1 MVAEGILNP
10 GNHTEFTAL
19 ILLKIKGVF
28 EMTFEKGEKVH
39 IIVRRQFENDVRRH
53 FIGTVIDSTDF
64 TMRVE
69 GYVFVLNLSDNQFEK
84 RPEKRVRIISLVDA
98 NNLINVIPRHIE
110 IEALEYLTSDNNRLV
125 LTDKKDYSLDINE
138 FSGIR

>member
-1 MVAEGILNP
+1 MI
-10 GNHTEFTAL
+10 
-19 ILLKIKGVF
+19 
-28 EMTFEKGEKVH
+28 FEKGEKVH

-53 FIGTVIDSTDF
+53 FVGKVIDSTDV

-69 GYVFVLNLSDNQFEK
+69 GYVFVHNLSDNQFEK

-98 NNLINVIPRHIE
+98 NNLINVIPQHIE
-110 IEALEYLTSDNNRLV
+110 IDVLDYLTSDNNRLV
-125 LTDKKDYSLDINE
+125 LTDKKEYFLDINE